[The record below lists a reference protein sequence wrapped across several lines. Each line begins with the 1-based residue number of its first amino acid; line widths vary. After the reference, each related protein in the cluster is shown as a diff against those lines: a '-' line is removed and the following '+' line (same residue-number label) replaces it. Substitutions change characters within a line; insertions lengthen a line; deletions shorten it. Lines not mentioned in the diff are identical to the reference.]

1 MGKYSLLVMLLF
13 LLCSTF
19 QRSSCVDIFK
29 IVTSPN
35 SSCDVRSTCY
45 TLQEFATTDTGT
57 FSNSIILELQPG
69 THYLNSLLMLTRSI
83 SYFTMRGN
91 TTDTV
96 IMCSLG
102 SSIHFYFNRQQLV
115 TVRDVSFID
124 CKMNFVLIMR
134 VTFLRSSFRDMARNS
149 SGAVLDFSISRI
161 SVEIEDCTFVRDAG
175 LTNNNLAICFYSGS
189 LHISNSTFRGFT
201 RFHPMADNGGA
212 LYISTANV
220 TIASCNFS
228 DNVVGGNG
236 YGGAAVYITVTT
248 GMAIIIISDS
258 CFTNNSASA
267 GIGGAVYVSRGELII
282 DNSYFCN
289 NRAHGT
295 GGSIYI
301 SGGNLSVTSTY
312 FINSTAMANGGAIL
326 ADSGNLN
333 ILNSHFAGNSAGRL
347 GGAAAYCTEAK
358 ISIINSTFHS
368 NDAKFNTGGRCGA
381 VCTTSGKGL
390 LIHGSN
396 FTDNSVASTNGQ
408 SGGAL
413 YINDNNSVSIRD
425 CSFNNNNVTVLGN
438 QNGGAIYVHQ
448 GQVIISDSY
457 FIDNN
462 VATGSTNSGTTL
474 YMDCGNM
481 TIICSYFCNE
491 NHESDYIT
499 GRRLN
504 ITITDSYFITNETTS
519 SIDHLPDGIL
529 RYQHNSSMIISTTN
543 ISTSSNRS
551 TCGLNPTVTAV
562 TTDNDGVSTTITS
575 SIRKETSTTSE
586 PTSKSSLQ
594 TNPSTK
600 EVPETTTLVPSMVT
614 TIVSIYTI
622 VTPTAMSM
630 VAACARCLCCGC
642 CGCCG
647 CCCECVCCR

>member
-1 MGKYSLLVMLLF
+1 MGKYSLLMM
-13 LLCSTF
+13 LLCSAF
-19 QRSSCVDIFK
+19 KCSSCVDILFN

-35 SSCDVRSTCY
+35 SSCDRSTCY
-45 TLQEFATTDTGT
+45 TLQEFATTDTGIS
-57 FSNSIILELQPG
+57 SNSIILELQPG
-69 THYLNSLLMLTRSI
+69 THHLNSLLMLTRSI
-83 SYFTMRGN
+83 SYFIMRGYRN

-102 SSIHFYFNRQQLV
+102 SSIHFYFNHQQQV

-124 CKMNFVLIMR
+124 CKMNFVVIMR

-248 GMAIIIISDS
+248 GMAIISDS

-267 GIGGAVYVSRGELII
+267 RSGIGGAVYVSRGELTIN
-282 DNSYFCN
+282 NSYFCN
-289 NRAHGT
+289 NRAHGI

-312 FINSTAMANGGAIL
+312 FINNTAIVNGGAIY
-326 ADSGNLN
+326 ADGGNLN
-333 ILNSHFAGNSAGRL
+333 ISNSHFANNSAGRL
-347 GGAAAYCTEAK
+347 GGAAAYCTGIE
-358 ISIINSTFHS
+358 ISIINSSFH
-368 NDAKFNTGGRCGA
+368 NNNANTGGYCGA
-381 VCTTSGKGL
+381 VFISGELL

-396 FTDNSVASTNGQ
+396 FSDSNVAHTNGQ
-408 SGGAL
+408 SGSGGAL
-413 YINDNNSVSIRD
+413 YINDSNSASIRD
-425 CSFNNNNVTVLGN
+425 CSFSNNVVVLGN
-438 QNGGAIYVHQ
+438 QNGGAIYIHQ

-481 TIICSYFCNE
+481 TIIRSYFCNE

-529 RYQHNSSMIISTTN
+529 RYQYNSSMIISTTN
-543 ISTSSNRS
+543 ISTSTNRS

-562 TTDNDGVSTTITS
+562 TTDVISTTITS
-575 SIRKETSTTSE
+575 TSE
-586 PTSKSSLQ
+586 PTSKSALQ

-647 CCCECVCCR
+647 CCCGCVCCR